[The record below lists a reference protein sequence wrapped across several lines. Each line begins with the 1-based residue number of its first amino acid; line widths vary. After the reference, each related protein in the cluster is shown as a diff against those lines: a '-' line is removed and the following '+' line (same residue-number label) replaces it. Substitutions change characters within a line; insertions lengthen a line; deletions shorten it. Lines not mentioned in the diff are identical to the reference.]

1 MFLFEYKGHRRF
13 LHRWDEHGDE
23 WRYVEWWISV
33 LRRLRGGGYS
43 SLTCL
48 TALVALLVLSGCQ
61 HSAPHLIVDEES
73 RLPGVVTGVSDR
85 MILSME
91 KRLKNQ
97 GVRIISRGE
106 NYLVS
111 VPAKALFAEQSPRL
125 TWASFQLLNEI
136 ACYLRQFRKV
146 GVQVSGYT
154 SPYSS
159 LRREKALSLA
169 RADAVANYLWSQGID
184 TRFIFSHGLGS
195 EKPIFVKAPQGDDSP
210 NARIEITFRHSVT

>member
-1 MFLFEYKGHRRF
+1 M
-13 LHRWDEHGDE
+13 
-23 WRYVEWWISV
+23 
-33 LRRLRGGGYS
+33 LRRLRRDSYNL
-43 SLTCL
+43 LTCF

-61 HSAPHLIVDEES
+61 HSSPRLIVDEES

-91 KRLKNQ
+91 KRLKNE
-97 GVRIISRGE
+97 GVRIISMGE

-125 TWASFQLLNEI
+125 TWESFQLLNEI

-146 GVQVSGYT
+146 GVQVSSYT
-154 SPYSS
+154 SKYSS
-159 LRREKALSLA
+159 VRREKALSLA
-169 RADAVANYLWSQGID
+169 RGDAVANYLWSQGID

-195 EKPIFVKAPQGDDSP
+195 EKPIFVNAPQGDYSP
-210 NARIEITFRHSVT
+210 NARIEITFRCSVT